1 MSIEIA
7 SRRRWYFLGLGTAII
22 AIGFGVSI
30 ACMPVLFS
38 EITEKL
44 DLSIVQIGVVWGF
57 GSMAAIF
64 SIPTAGFLADRF
76 GTRRVLAVIC
86 LLAGIFGA
94 LRGLSDSFT
103 SLTVTSLLFGMVSEA
118 LPVVVIKNTSLWFYE
133 QGLGTA
139 QGIITAGVAGGLM
152 AGSMLSATVLSPWL
166 GGWQNV
172 LFFYGAITFLL
183 GIIWFLTVPEP
194 ARSVN
199 TSKAPEPLKSLKH
212 VLSRGNICLIALAM
226 MLFAGSN
233 KGSLGYLPLYLRN
246 SGWTAAG
253 ADGALAVLNAAGMI
267 AAVPFGLLSDRLGL
281 RKSVLIPGLIITA
294 LGIGLLWRVTGP
306 AVWLLAV
313 MAGLFRDVIW
323 AVAATMTVETEGIG
337 PEYTGTSVG
346 LVHSVTR
353 IGYVFAPPVGNSLV
367 SIQAGLPFMFWAGL
381 CLVALTVFL
390 FTRETG
396 SIDHRPATAGTGK

>member
-1 MSIEIA
+1 LTVDTPSN
-7 SRRRWYFLGLGTAII
+7 RRWYFLGLGTAII
-22 AIGFGVSI
+22 SVAFAMSM

-38 EITEKL
+38 EIADKL
-44 DLSIVQIGVVWGF
+44 DLNIVQIGVVWGF

-76 GTRRVLAVIC
+76 GARRVLTVIC

-94 LRGLSDSFT
+94 SRGLADSFT
-103 SLTVTSLLFGMVSEA
+103 TLTITSLLFGMVSEA

-133 QGLGTA
+133 KGLGTA

-172 LFFYGAITFLL
+172 LFFYGAIAFIL

-199 TSKAPEPLKSLKH
+199 PRQAPAPLKSLKH
-212 VLSRGNICLIALAM
+212 VLSHGNIWLIALAM

-233 KGSLGYLPLYLRN
+233 KGALGYLPLYLRK
-246 SGWTAAG
+246 SGWTAAS

-267 AAVPFGLLSDRLGL
+267 AAVPFTLLSDRLGL
-281 RKSVLIPGLIITA
+281 RKSVLVPGLIIST
-294 LGIGLLWRVTGP
+294 LGIGLLWKVTGP

-367 SIQAGLPFMFWAGL
+367 SIQAGLPFVFWAGL

-390 FTRETG
+390 ITRETG
-396 SIDHRPATAGTGK
+396 IDRRTGKAGTGK